1 MPTTTDAG
9 PEPSASPR
17 PPATPAPAPPPA
29 QITGHTTDATGAAIR
44 VRGLRK
50 AYGRVTVLDGVDLDV
65 AAGSVHALLG
75 PNGAGKTT
83 LVKILSTLLRPD
95 AGQATVAGHD
105 LARTPRRVRE
115 VISMTGQHAAVDELL
130 TGEENLRLAAR
141 LFRLPRR
148 AARRRVEELV
158 ESFDLA
164 GFAGRLVRTYSGG
177 QRRRLDL
184 AVGLVSDPAVV
195 FLDEPTT
202 GLDPRS
208 RQGVWDVVARLADG
222 GATVL
227 LTTQYL
233 EEADQLADLVSVL
246 DGGRIVA
253 EGTPAALKARLG
265 TERAELTFPD
275 DDAYARAVTALRAA
289 VPTQPGA
296 ASPATAAGTG
306 AAGAASTATTG
317 TGGASTGR
325 PDEPALAASGADAD
339 PVARRVGVPTDG
351 SAAALRR
358 LLDDLDGRGIE
369 VTRVELRIPTLDDVF
384 LALTAG
390 SASAKDAR

>member
-1 MPTTTDAG
+1 MEAVG
-9 PEPSASPR
+9 P
-17 PPATPAPAPPPA
+17 
-29 QITGHTTDATGAAIR
+29 AIR

-50 AYGRVTVLDGVDLDV
+50 AFGDVTVLDGVDLDV
-65 AAGSVHALLG
+65 AAGHVHALLG

-83 LVKILSTLLRPD
+83 LVRILATLLRAD
-95 AGQATVAGHD
+95 AGEATVAGHD
-105 LARTPRRVRE
+105 LARAPGRVRE
-115 VISMTGQHAAVDELL
+115 VISLTGQHAAVDELL
-130 TGEENLRLAAR
+130 TGEENLWLAAR
-141 LFRLPRR
+141 LFRLPR
-148 AARRRVEELV
+148 AVARRRVAQLV

-164 GFAGRLVRTYSGG
+164 GFSRRLVKTYSGG

-184 AVGLVSDPAVV
+184 AVGLVSDPEVI

-208 RQGVWDVVARLADG
+208 RQGVWDVIARLADG

-265 TERAELTFPD
+265 AERAELTFPD
-275 DDAYARAVTALRAA
+275 DATYARAVATLRAA
-289 VPTQPGA
+289 VPTQPTPA
-296 ASPATAAGTG
+296 PPAIPPSPATAASPPAPDADGTAATEAG
-306 AAGAASTATTG
+306 LAPAASPGAGDVTAAGA
-317 TGGASTGR
+317 GGV
-325 PDEPALAASGADAD
+325 DAD

-351 SAAALRR
+351 TAAALRR

-369 VTRVELRIPTLDDVF
+369 VARVELRVPTLDDVF

-390 SASAKDAR
+390 SASRKESR